1 MTGSEALTPS
11 LPARFTVDREL
22 GRGGMGTV
30 FLARDETLGRAVAIK
45 VLTPELS
52 RALGAERFSRE
63 IRLTAQL
70 VHPNIVPLFDSGE
83 SEGWLYYVMP
93 FIDGATLRAQLDCGQ
108 PVATADVLRI
118 IADTA
123 EALAYAHGLGIV
135 HRDVKPE
142 NIFWYG
148 GRALLADF
156 GIATS
161 EQPALGGG
169 SLTVTGTIVGSMA
182 YISPEQASGQR
193 DLDGRADLYSLGCV
207 AYELLAGR
215 PPFVRNS
222 AVATLAAH
230 FADPVPPVRG
240 SRPDVDP
247 ALAALVER
255 LLAKDRD
262 QRPADASA
270 VLEALRPLEST
281 SAPNRAVTVAV
292 HRAVAARDAKADPL
306 EVRELAG
313 RARELYQITMQGGD
327 GARDKLLM
335 ARVYA
340 EKAVALAPGSAIAL
354 TTLADIVHLL
364 AVRGFA
370 RSLEEVKPEIRDLR
384 MRALAADDSLGEV
397 HFALGAMFLYWEDD
411 FEMAGSE
418 LSLAV
423 ELAPESA
430 EAHRIYG
437 SWLRIAGRTQEALE
451 QMRMAARLAPKAPFM
466 HVGHADVLMALGRYD
481 EAIGPL
487 RQALRLLPRY
497 DAALERLEMSCHR
510 AGRHDEAL
518 DARCMLLGVRGAAG
532 RIAQVT
538 ADAAEHG
545 WLVAR
550 QQDLGRELAD
560 LLARAEGDDPF
571 EDRSSTRQ
579 LSDKI
584 LIVLAELG
592 EWNQAMDWVER
603 AYHRRPGR
611 LRRVLNDLPY
621 DHHGLARDRRYARLL
636 RAAGIEE
643 ALS

>member
-1 MTGSEALTPS
+1 MTGSEGLRPS
-11 LPARFTVDREL
+11 LPARFTVSREL

-52 RALGAERFSRE
+52 RALGEERFSRE
-63 IRLTAQL
+63 IQLTAQL

-93 FIDGATLRAQLDCGQ
+93 FIDGATLRAQLDGGQ
-108 PVATADVLRI
+108 PVTTADVVRI
-118 IADTA
+118 IVDTA
-123 EALAYAHGLGIV
+123 DALAYAHAMGIV

-169 SLTVTGTIVGSMA
+169 SLTATGTIIGTVA
-182 YISPEQASGQR
+182 YMSPEQASGQR

-207 AYELLAGR
+207 AYELLAGQ
-215 PPFVRNS
+215 PPFVRPS
-222 AVATLAAH
+222 AIATLAAH
-230 FADPVPPVRG
+230 FADPVPSVRG
-240 SRPDVDP
+240 CRPDADP
-247 ALAALVER
+247 ALAVLVEQ

-270 VLEALRPLEST
+270 VLDALRSLESNSGPKRLAAT
-281 SAPNRAVTVAV
+281 GPRPAPRRTP
-292 HRAVAARDAKADPL
+292 DDPP
-306 EVRELAG
+306 EVRELA
-313 RARELYQITMQGGD
+313 RKARELFQNAMQGGE

-340 EKAVALAPGSAIAL
+340 DKAVALAPGSAIAL
-354 TTLADIVHLL
+354 ATLADVVHLL

-370 RSLEEVKPEIRDLR
+370 AGLAEVMPQVRDLR
-384 MRALAADDSLGEV
+384 LRALAADDSLGEL

-418 LSLAV
+418 LALGV

-437 SWLRIAGRTQEALE
+437 SWLRIAGRMLEALD

-466 HVGHADVLMALGRYD
+466 HVGHADVLMALGHYD

-518 DARCMLLGVRGAAG
+518 DARRMLLGVRGASD

-550 QQDLGRELAD
+550 ERDLRRELAD
-560 LLARAEGDDPF
+560 LLARAERENAF
-571 EDRSSTRQ
+571 EDHSSTRQ
-579 LSDKI
+579 LADEI
-584 LIVLAELG
+584 IIVLAELG
-592 EWNQAMDWVER
+592 EWTQAMDWVER
-603 AYHRRPGR
+603 AYHHRPGR

-621 DHHGLARDRRYARLL
+621 DHHGLARDPRYVRLL
-636 RAAGIEE
+636 RTAGIEE
-643 ALS
+643 LLN

>member
-1 MTGSEALTPS
+1 
-11 LPARFTVDREL
+11 
-22 GRGGMGTV
+22 MGTV
-30 FLARDETLGRAVAIK
+30 LLARDRILGRSVAIK
-45 VLTPELS
+45 VLTPEIS
-52 RALGAERFSRE
+52 RALGPERFARE

-83 SEGWLYYVMP
+83 SDGWLYYVMP
-93 FIDGATLRAQLDCGQ
+93 FIDGPTLRARLNDAR
-108 PVATADVLRI
+108 PVTVPEVIRI
-118 IADTA
+118 VADTA
-123 EALAYAHGLGIV
+123 EALAYAHGMGVV

-142 NIFWYG
+142 NIFFYG

-161 EQPALGGG
+161 EERGPDGGP
-169 SLTVTGTIVGSMA
+169 LTATGTIIGTVA
-182 YISPEQASGQR
+182 YMSPEQASGER

-207 AYELLAGR
+207 AYELLSGR
-215 PPFVRNS
+215 PPYDRPS
-222 AVATLAAH
+222 AIATLAAH
-230 FADPVPPVRG
+230 LADDVPSVQRA
-240 SRPDVDP
+240 RPDVDP
-247 ALAALVER
+247 ALATLVEQI
-255 LLAKDRD
+255 LAKKRDDRP
-262 QRPADASA
+262 RDAAA
-270 VLEALRPLEST
+270 VLDALRPLETQSGSQRGPAT
-281 SAPNRAVTVAV
+281 GRRPVRPESRQEPA
-292 HRAVAARDAKADPL
+292 
-306 EVRELAG
+306 EVRDLVAK
-313 RARELYQITMQGGD
+313 ARELYQTTMQGGE

-340 EKAVALAPGSAIAL
+340 EKALALAPESAIVL
-354 TTLADIVHLL
+354 TTMADIVHLL

-370 RSLEEVKPEIRDLR
+370 ESLEEVKPRLRDLR
-384 MRALAADDSLGEV
+384 LRALAADDSLGEL
-397 HFALGAMFLYWEDD
+397 HFALGTMFLYWEDD
-411 FEMAGSE
+411 FEMAGTE
-418 LSLAV
+418 LALAV

-437 SWLRIAGRTQEALE
+437 AWLRIAGRTHEALE
-451 QMRMAARLAPKAPFM
+451 QMRVATRLAPKAPFM

-518 DARCMLLGVRGAAG
+518 DARRMLLGVRGAAD

-538 ADAAEHG
+538 GDAAEHG

-550 QQDLGRELAD
+550 ERDLRRELAD
-560 LLARAEGDDPF
+560 LLARAEREDPF
-571 EDRSSTRQ
+571 EDRSTTRQ
-579 LSDKI
+579 LADKI

-592 EWNQAMDWVER
+592 EWTQAMDWVER

-621 DHHGLARDRRYARLL
+621 DHHGLARDPRYTRLL
-636 RAAGIEE
+636 RSAGIEE
-643 ALS
+643 LLD